1 MAADLSYLLVCCP
14 VDMAAMLTGGQRLG
28 LLSTSSNSSLTSTS
42 ATLNDIS
49 NVNFQGDG
57 LTGPTSSEEETRR
70 TAKVS
75 SNTKSV
81 VLVKL
86 TDSAYNAITDY
97 VKTRVRTN
105 I

>member
-1 MAADLSYLLVCCP
+1 
-14 VDMAAMLTGGQRLG
+14 MLTGGQRLG
-28 LLSTSSNSSLTSTS
+28 LLSTSSSNSSLTSTS
-42 ATLNDIS
+42 AALNDIS
-49 NVNFQGDG
+49 NVNCQGDG
-57 LTGPTSSEEETRR
+57 FTGPTSAEEETRR

-97 VKTRVRTN
+97 VKNRVRTN